1 MSRVYRSMRGKEVDI
16 EALSTKNATMPAV
29 SNAKINARG
38 DYLGPNGEIIQK
50 REDVINAYYDTNP
63 KSKANQK

>member
-1 MSRVYRSMRGKEVDI
+1 MRGKEVDI